1 MVVLVKWDANDYP
14 VSTVLPEAFDEEM
27 HGAREDWEESTLE
40 AVNAAAEANEP
51 A

>member
-1 MVVLVKWDANDYP
+1 MVVLVKFDANGYP
-14 VSTVLPEAFDEEM
+14 AATVLPEFFDEEM

-40 AVNAAAEANEP
+40 AVNAAAVANEP